1 MVCRDKP
8 YFTTH
13 LDKLD
18 ERLDERCPKFLR
30 RYENIGM
37 WNLKFE
43 FRRKKFETN
52 PNKSVVLDLKS
63 YRYKIYRAHIRNSTE
78 FQPIDVAVQKFC
90 YTFNQKSCVCKKNSI
105 ENRKNLTRYGINLT
119 KSRKNLVGTR
129 KISPVQDF
137 SYRA

>member
-1 MVCRDKP
+1 MYPLIFIWFRLSSLSRQP

-18 ERLDERCPKFLR
+18 ERCPKFLR
-30 RYENIGM
+30 GY
-37 WNLKFE
+37 
-43 FRRKKFETN
+43 KKWF
-52 PNKSVVLDLKS
+52 VLDFKS

-78 FQPIDVAVQKFC
+78 FQPIDVAVQNFC

-105 ENRKNLTRYGINLT
+105 KNRKNLTRYGINLT
-119 KSRKNLVGTR
+119 KSRKNLVGIR
-129 KISPVQDF
+129 KILPVQDF